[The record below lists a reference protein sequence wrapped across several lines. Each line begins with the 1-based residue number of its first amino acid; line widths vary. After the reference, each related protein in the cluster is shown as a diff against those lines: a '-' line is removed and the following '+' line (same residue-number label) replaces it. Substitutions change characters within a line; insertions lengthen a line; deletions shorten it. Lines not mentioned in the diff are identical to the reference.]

1 MEVMRATEE
10 WQRAGA
16 YYVRIQT
23 MAKDRLNPCIHYVC
37 KGETCKKGFKDVT
50 LAKCKTCEKYRPRK
64 SGQKQES
71 VKQKRQ
77 KDKDRHDNWRNY

>member
-1 MEVMRATEE
+1 
-10 WQRAGA
+10 
-16 YYVRIQT
+16 
-23 MAKDRLNPCIHYVC
+23 MAKDRLNPCIYYVC

-77 KDKDRHDNWRNY
+77 KDRDRHDIEEVLYESHCKSE

>member
-1 MEVMRATEE
+1 M
-10 WQRAGA
+10 GK
-16 YYVRIQT
+16 RIKNWEKST
-23 MAKDRLNPCIHYVC
+23 KDRLNPCIHYVC

-64 SGQKQES
+64 LGQKQES

-77 KDKDRHDNWRNY
+77 KDRDRHDNWRDY

>member
-1 MEVMRATEE
+1 
-10 WQRAGA
+10 
-16 YYVRIQT
+16 

-50 LAKCKTCEKYRPRK
+50 LAKFKTCEKYRPRK

-71 VKQKRQ
+71 VKHMGDATKTSEA
-77 KDKDRHDNWRNY
+77 KFE